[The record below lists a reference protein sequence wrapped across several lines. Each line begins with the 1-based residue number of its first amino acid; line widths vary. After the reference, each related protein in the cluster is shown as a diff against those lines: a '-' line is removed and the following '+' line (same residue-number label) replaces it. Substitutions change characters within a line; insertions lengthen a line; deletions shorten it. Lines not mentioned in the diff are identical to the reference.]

1 MPMSVDLPIFESQI
15 YYCDNG
21 SSASLHLINLS
32 ALSEIVT
39 CGLGRTRFVYGF
51 VGGVTP
57 ITVYFEDG
65 GSLQRQSSSASWEFV
80 KGGVRM
86 PWHGEVYVSDKE
98 AIISSGAVADLLKLD
113 GSHIRY
119 LNDKIVMLVTTCGDV
134 FEIDYLDEKISE
146 VKLNGK
152 SYIQLI
158 RGKWKLV
165 DAKKPVYGLPSVSVH
180 GFFFDAQEKHKYLDK
195 YLTNGN
201 LTTMRNGMCK
211 FTFGAARV

>member
-1 MPMSVDLPIFESQI
+1 MSVDFSIFASQSCACES
-15 YYCDNG
+15 G
-21 SSASLHLINLS
+21 SSANLYPIKKS
-32 ALSEIVT
+32 ALSEIYT
-39 CGLGRTRFVYGF
+39 CGLGRTRFVYELN
-51 VGGVTP
+51 GGVAP
-57 ITVYFEDG
+57 IKVYFADG
-65 GSLQRQSSSASWEFV
+65 SALERQSKSTTWEFV
-80 KGGVRM
+80 KDCARM
-86 PWHGEVYVSDKE
+86 PWRGEVYVSDQE

-119 LNDKIVMLVTTCGDV
+119 LNDKLVMLVTTCGDV
-134 FEIDYLDEKISE
+134 FEIDYLDGKISD

-165 DAKKPVYGLPSVSVH
+165 DAKKPVYGLPSVSVY

-201 LTTMRNGMCK
+201 LMTMRNGMCK